1 MSDYQERE
9 INSNLKQINSNLKR
23 IANALNQLTL
33 VISQFAASEEDDE
46 GLGPETDDNEEG

>member
-46 GLGPETDDNEEG
+46 GLEYEMSDNEEG